1 MRYKCIGSPDCMK
14 SFEYGH
20 ALRAHIAA
28 CDKAQKILK
37 SQAEIEKVEKN
48 INLEYPGIYGL
59 HRNPHYPTSHHLDQ
73 TLRYDFADKN
83 RFSPKES
90 QEKALKPIR
99 NPYLM
104 TSNQM
109 KKILANE

>member
-1 MRYKCIGSPDCMK
+1 MK

-37 SQAEIEKVEKN
+37 SQADIDKLEQSIRIE
-48 INLEYPGIYGL
+48 YTGIYGL
-59 HRNPHYPTSHHLDQ
+59 HRNPHFPTSHHLDQ
-73 TLRYDFADKN
+73 TLRFEFTDKN
-83 RFSPKES
+83 RFSLKEL
-90 QEKALKPIR
+90 QEKVLKPVR

-104 TSNQM
+104 TSNEV
-109 KKILANE
+109 KKIFAYE

>member
-37 SQAEIEKVEKN
+37 SQSDTEKLEQN
-48 INLEYPGIYGL
+48 INLEYPGIFGL
-59 HRNPHYPTSHHLDQ
+59 HRNPHYPTSHHIDQ
-73 TLRYDFADKN
+73 TLRFEFSDKN
-83 RFSPKES
+83 RFGPKES
-90 QEKALKPIR
+90 QEKVPKNSR

-104 TSNQM
+104 TSNQV
-109 KKILANE
+109 KKILAYE

>member
-1 MRYKCIGSPDCMK
+1 MKYKCIGSPDCMK

-37 SQAEIEKVEKN
+37 FQADIDK
-48 INLEYPGIYGL
+48 LEQSIKIGYPGIHGL
-59 HRNPHYPTSHHLDQ
+59 HRNPHFPTSHHLDQ
-73 TLRYDFADKN
+73 TLRFEFADKN
-83 RFSPKES
+83 RFTPKEL
-90 QEKALKPIR
+90 QDRVLKQVR

-104 TSNQM
+104 TSNEV
-109 KKILANE
+109 KKIFAYE